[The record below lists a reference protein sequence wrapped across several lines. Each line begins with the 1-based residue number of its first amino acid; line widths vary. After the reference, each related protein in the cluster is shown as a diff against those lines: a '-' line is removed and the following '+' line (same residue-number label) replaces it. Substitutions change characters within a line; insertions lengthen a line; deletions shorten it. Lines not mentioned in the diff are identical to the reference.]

1 MWDVLAPIVRWPLY
15 SPRRFIGV
23 VIVAFVT
30 VFMLG
35 EINDGSRADVAAPG
49 PASPSVVPARP
60 SPPASAMP
68 AAVASGDASA
78 ATDALSVD
86 PADEDPSA
94 AAADSAAAFVAAWA
108 RPDLDADA
116 WAAGVRPLV
125 TTDLWSTGLNMT
137 VPSSTPAVTVRGEP
151 RQVAMNPEGAVLD
164 VPTTGPWVRVHV
176 VHVPAE
182 GKWLVSDVEPV
193 D

>member
-23 VIVAFVT
+23 VIVAFVA
-30 VFMLG
+30 VFMVG
-35 EINDGSRADVAAPG
+35 EINDGSRQNVAAPG
-49 PASPSVVPARP
+49 PASPRVALARP
-60 SPPASAMP
+60 SPMALATP
-68 AAVASGDASA
+68 AAVASGDASS

-108 RPDLDADA
+108 RPDLDGNA

-125 TTDLWSTGLNMT
+125 TTELWSAGLKMT

-151 RQVAMNPEGAVLD
+151 RQVAMNPKGGVFD

-176 VHVPAE
+176 VHAPAE

-193 D
+193 G